1 MREYLQK
8 TAEYTAGN
16 LFNKFVLFLF
26 LPIFTKFM
34 APEEYAV
41 YANILIFIS
50 LANVVYTLGLQQA
63 IFSYFYQKKTDEY
76 HYIIISTIYTTLFF
90 VGMFF
95 SFIIILFRNELS
107 YLILRSEQYSNLFF
121 FASIILFCDVL
132 CGITLSFLN
141 IMEKSRSYVIL
152 SIFRNSIL
160 LIILFLGAIN
170 NRFSLE
176 NVFTYISVAAVISFL
191 LSTIFIWNEIK
202 KFSLKLKEKK
212 YFSFLVIK
220 KLLNF
225 GLIIIPGTLAMI
237 SLKVFDRYMLTYLS
251 PGKLYDVG
259 IYAIGYKIGM
269 IIIFLNSIVNRVCF
283 PYAMKIKDQPNAK
296 DSYKKIYNYYIVSAG
311 ILGGLIIIFTKEIF
325 HFFINSSYTEAMNIV
340 VFAVISNYLLGIF
353 NIINLGFYIKKRAV
367 NISAAVGAGAI
378 LNIIMNFFLIPYY
391 GIYGACLAS
400 VVAYFFIVVFNYYFS
415 RKVYPVKYRFIFVIY
430 ALCLLILFSVFNFYT
445 ELNIRNFF
453 IKCGLI
459 TIFLL
464 FLVIYF
470 YKTNKYKF
478 IINLFCERK
487 KA

>member
-1 MREYLQK
+1 MNKYFKR
-8 TAEYTAGN
+8 TAEYTAGS

-63 IFSYFYQKKTDEY
+63 IFSYFYQKKTNEY
-76 HYIIISTIYTTLFF
+76 RYTIISTIYTTLFF
-90 VGMFF
+90 VGMLL

-152 SIFRNSIL
+152 SICRNSIL

-176 NVFTYISVAAVISFL
+176 NVFTYISVAAGISFL
-191 LSTIFIWNEIK
+191 ISTIFIWGEIK
-202 KFSLKLKEKK
+202 NLIVNLEKK
-212 YFSFLVIK
+212 KYYSFLIIK
-220 KLLNF
+220 KLLSF
-225 GLIIIPGTLAMI
+225 GLIIILGTLAMI

-259 IYAIGYKIGM
+259 IYAIGYKVGM
-269 IIIFLNSIVNRVCF
+269 IIIFLNSIVSRVCF
-283 PYAMKIKDQPNAK
+283 PYAMKIKDRPNAK
-296 DSYKKIYNYYIVSAG
+296 DSYKKIYNYYIISVG

-325 HFFINSSYTEAMNIV
+325 YIFIGVSYTDSMNVV

-353 NIINLGFYIKKRAV
+353 NIINIGFYIKKRAV
-367 NISAAVGAGAI
+367 YITAAVGAGAI
-378 LNIIMNFFLIPYY
+378 LNIIMNFFLITHY
-391 GIYGACLAS
+391 GIYGGCFDS
-400 VVAYFFIVVFNYYFS
+400 VIS
-415 RKVYPVKYRFIFVIY
+415 
-430 ALCLLILFSVFNFYT
+430 
-445 ELNIRNFF
+445 
-453 IKCGLI
+453 
-459 TIFLL
+459 
-464 FLVIYF
+464 
-470 YKTNKYKF
+470 
-478 IINLFCERK
+478 
-487 KA
+487 